1 MPMLLPNWR
10 ALLRRAWSVRFLVAL
25 IALELLGV
33 WLTVRG
39 TFSDDP
45 RLALYFQLAGASLGI
60 AAFIARLTYQQGLS
74 REH

>member
-1 MPMLLPNWR
+1 MKLGADWKAVL
-10 ALLRRAWSVRFLVAL
+10 AKAWSVRLLAAL

-39 TFSDDP
+39 TFSGEP
-45 RLALYFQLAGASLGI
+45 RLALYFQLAGALLGI
-60 AAFIARLTYQQGLS
+60 AAFIARMTYQQGLS

>member
-1 MPMLLPNWR
+1 MKLIVNAR
-10 ALLRRAWSVRFLVAL
+10 EVLRKAWSVRLLVAL

-39 TFSDDP
+39 TFAGEP

>member
-1 MPMLLPNWR
+1 MKLIVNAR
-10 ALLRRAWSVRFLVAL
+10 EVLRKAWSVRLLVAL

-39 TFSDDP
+39 TFSDEP